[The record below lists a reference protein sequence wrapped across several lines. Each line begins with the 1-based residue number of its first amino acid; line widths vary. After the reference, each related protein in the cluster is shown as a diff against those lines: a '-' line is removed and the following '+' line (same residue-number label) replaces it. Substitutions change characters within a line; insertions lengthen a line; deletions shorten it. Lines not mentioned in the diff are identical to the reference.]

1 MWLVIYIY
9 NLLLENITNWI
20 LHNKRHAT
28 DNSVTLNTKNV
39 FIVDDYFI
47 NDFFNEKSVYI
58 LVSPS

>member
-20 LHNKRHAT
+20 LHNKRHT
-28 DNSVTLNTKNV
+28 IDNSVTLNTKNV